1 MTCDVIGF
9 IAVVSKVLLNIRDD
23 VTQFCASD
31 CVGRVCLFLFVCLFV
46 PRIYKV
52 LGVDAVLLRR
62 LNLRPG
68 PQNFK
73 NWCTVRVTTP
83 VRNSPV
89 STRGLVRNV

>member
-23 VTQFCASD
+23 VTQMCASD
-31 CVGRVCLFLFVCLFV
+31 CVGRVCLFV

-52 LGVDAVLLRR
+52 LGVDALLLRR

-73 NWCTVRVTTP
+73 NWCPFRVTTP
-83 VRNSPV
+83 VRNSPF
-89 STRGLVRNV
+89 STRGLARNV